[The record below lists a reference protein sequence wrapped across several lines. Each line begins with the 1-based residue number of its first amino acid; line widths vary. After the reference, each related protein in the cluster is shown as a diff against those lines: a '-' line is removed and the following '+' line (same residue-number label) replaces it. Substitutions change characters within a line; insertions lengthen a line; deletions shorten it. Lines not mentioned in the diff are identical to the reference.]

1 MNWAILELYCGGS
14 GKLGFYNSQELGLAR
29 ALKKSGIQVTIVYP
43 DKSGKPDWEES
54 PEDGITI
61 LHKACKAFGV
71 HGFYNLDFL
80 TERKIDVVHL
90 DSDNQMYA
98 PAVARF
104 CRKHGIF
111 CYHYLGTVYSD
122 TENGLKKQLMDL
134 ISGRN
139 IRMFR
144 KMLTI
149 GKTEAVRRTLEKSS
163 VPGVQVVPVGLD
175 TSVIQ
180 TTETGKDALRREL
193 GLPIDKKLLL
203 FVGRLESYKRPFAA
217 LELLESLGDEYTLAM
232 IGDGSLREELEER
245 IRNSKDADRVFYF
258 DRIPNKE
265 MYRYYAACDCYV
277 NFNTHE
283 IFGMSILEA
292 MYQGCPVVARRAPG
306 PEQIVKNGISGY
318 LCDSEKEM
326 QEIIAGGI
334 PKDIGERAAER
345 IRREFTWESS
355 AEKILKL
362 VREQEQRICI

>member
-29 ALKKSGIQVTIVYP
+29 ALKKSGMQVTIVYP
-43 DKSGKPDWEES
+43 DKSGNPDWEES
-54 PEDGITI
+54 PEEGITI
-61 LHKACKAFGV
+61 LHKACRALGV

-98 PAVARF
+98 PTVVRF
-104 CRKHGIF
+104 CEKHGIF
-111 CYHYLGTVYSD
+111 CYHYIGTEYSD
-122 TENGLKKQLMDL
+122 TENGLKKQLMNL
-134 ISGRN
+134 ISRRN

-149 GKTEAVRRTLEKSS
+149 GKTEAVRKAMEKSG
-163 VPGVQVVPVGLD
+163 VTGVQVVPVGLD

-180 TTETGKDALRREL
+180 TAEVGKDELRRML
-193 GLPIDKKLLL
+193 GLPTDKKLLL

-217 LELLESLGDEYTLAM
+217 LELLERLGSSYALAI
-232 IGDGSLREELEER
+232 IGDGGLREELKER
-245 IRNSKDADRVFYF
+245 IQKSGNADNIFYF
-258 DRIPNKE
+258 DRIPNTQ
-265 MYRYYAACDCYV
+265 MYQYYAASDCYV

-306 PEQIVKNGISGY
+306 PEQIVENGVSGY
-318 LCDSEKEM
+318 LCNSEEEM
-326 QEIIAGGI
+326 GRIIAGGI
-334 PKDIGERAAER
+334 APEIGQRAAER
-345 IRREFTWESS
+345 IRKEFTWESS
-355 AEKILKL
+355 AEKIQKL
-362 VREQEQRICI
+362 VRSRKEE